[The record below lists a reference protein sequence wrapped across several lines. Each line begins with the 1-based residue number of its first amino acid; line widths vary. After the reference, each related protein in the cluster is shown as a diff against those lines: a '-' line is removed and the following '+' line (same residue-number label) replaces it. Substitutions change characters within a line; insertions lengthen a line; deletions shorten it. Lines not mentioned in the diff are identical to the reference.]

1 MHFVRQAGTYNFL
14 GMRKIQNSYTI
25 IILSLQSLVHTYYQN
40 LNYLTLFF
48 FKKRINQQK
57 RFFQELPVIEYQMQ
71 QVRLFPYLAAAFVH
85 HHFSRDFFNDFFKFL
100 RAGLAKE
107 DPGIIQSIFLLH
119 QHLQ

>member
-48 FKKRINQQK
+48 LKKRINQQK

-85 HHFSRDFFNDFFKFL
+85 HHFSRDFFNDFFNFL
-100 RAGLAKE
+100 RAGLSKE
-107 DPGIIQSIFLLH
+107 DPGIIQSIFILH
-119 QHLQ
+119 QYLQ